1 MFFVRSLPG
10 RYLTSVRASIAFL
23 RMQRLAWSSC
33 GLLLT
38 ACGLV
43 ALLTACTA
51 GDTSAKDVRTVVV
64 LSADQATQI
73 VVPAGFGDAPTA
85 VTTSVAPEAS
95 TSDEPTSD
103 EPTSDEPTS
112 DEPAP
117 TASST
122 RVSSEEATAS
132 ETTVPASSVGQ
143 AGEASDEVTSPEPVS
158 DDVPTTTS
166 TTSTSTVAPVKETI
180 PLAEED
186 INPGLKLM
194 GALDDF
200 NTCLAAEGYQWIGFP
215 NADLGANDPVN
226 QPGYLEA
233 LQFCNSRTGI
243 ANAYQDFQT
252 SRSDMAPDEIRQEN
266 EEFIDL
272 ANCLRTRGWEI
283 GELRPDENGLLDP
296 GDQFSSADGD
306 IDTDEIRDCISE
318 IGLERVGEE

>member
-1 MFFVRSLPG
+1 M
-10 RYLTSVRASIAFL
+10 
-23 RMQRLAWSSC
+23 
-33 GLLLT
+33 
-38 ACGLV
+38 
-43 ALLTACTA
+43 
-51 GDTSAKDVRTVVV
+51 V

-73 VVPAGFGDAPTA
+73 VVPAGFGEAPT
-85 VTTSVAPEAS
+85 TTSTSAAPESSAPESVAPESSAP
-95 TSDEPTSD
+95 EPV
-103 EPTSDEPTS
+103 
-112 DEPAP
+112 
-117 TASST
+117 ASSAGA
-122 RVSSEEATAS
+122 SSEEATAS
-132 ETTVPASSVGQ
+132 ETTVPASSVAQ
-143 AGEASDEVTSPEPVS
+143 AGEASDEVTSTEPVS
-158 DDVPTTTS
+158 DDVPTTS

-252 SRSDMAPDEIRQEN
+252 SRSDMAPDEIRQAN
-266 EEFIDL
+266 EDFIEL
-272 ANCLRTRGWEI
+272 ADCLRTRGWEI
-283 GELRPDENGLLDP
+283 GELRPDESGLLSP

-318 IGLERVGEE
+318 IGLERTGEE

>member
-1 MFFVRSLPG
+1 MHR
-10 RYLTSVRASIAFL
+10 
-23 RMQRLAWSSC
+23 
-33 GLLLT
+33 LLLA

-43 ALLTACTA
+43 ALLPACTA
-51 GDTSAKDVRTVVV
+51 AGTSAEGVRTVVV

-103 EPTSDEPTS
+103 EPTSDEP
-112 DEPAP
+112 AL

-158 DDVPTTTS
+158 DDVPTTS
-166 TTSTSTVAPVKETI
+166 TTSTSTVAPVKDTI

-266 EEFIDL
+266 EEFIEL

-318 IGLERVGEE
+318 IGLERAGEE

>member
-1 MFFVRSLPG
+1 MHR
-10 RYLTSVRASIAFL
+10 
-23 RMQRLAWSSC
+23 
-33 GLLLT
+33 LLLA

-51 GDTSAKDVRTVVV
+51 GDTSAKGVRTVVV

-158 DDVPTTTS
+158 DDVPTTS

-252 SRSDMAPDEIRQEN
+252 SRSDMAPDEIRQAN
-266 EEFIDL
+266 EDFIEL
-272 ANCLRTRGWEI
+272 ADCLRTRGWEI
-283 GELRPDENGLLDP
+283 GELRPDENGLLSP

-318 IGLERVGEE
+318 IGLERAGEE

>member
-1 MFFVRSLPG
+1 MHR
-10 RYLTSVRASIAFL
+10 
-23 RMQRLAWSSC
+23 
-33 GLLLT
+33 LLLT

-43 ALLTACTA
+43 ALLLACTA
-51 GDTSAKDVRTVVV
+51 GGTSAKGVRTVVV

-73 VVPAGFGDAPTA
+73 VVPAGFGEAPT
-85 VTTSVAPEAS
+85 TTSTSAAPESSAPESAAPEPSAPEPVAPEPSAP
-95 TSDEPTSD
+95 EPV
-103 EPTSDEPTS
+103 
-112 DEPAP
+112 
-117 TASST
+117 ASSAGA
-122 RVSSEEATAS
+122 SSEEATAS
-132 ETTVPASSVGQ
+132 ETTVPASSVAQ
-143 AGEASDEVTSPEPVS
+143 AGEASDEVTSTEPVS
-158 DDVPTTTS
+158 DDVPTTS

-252 SRSDMAPDEIRQEN
+252 SRSDMAPDEIRQAN
-266 EEFIDL
+266 EDFIEL
-272 ANCLRTRGWEI
+272 ADCLRTRGWEI
-283 GELRPDENGLLDP
+283 GELRPDESGLLSP

-318 IGLERVGEE
+318 IGLERAGEE

>member
-1 MFFVRSLPG
+1 MHRL
-10 RYLTSVRASIAFL
+10 FL
-23 RMQRLAWSSC
+23 V
-33 GLLLT
+33 

-43 ALLTACTA
+43 ALLPACTA
-51 GDTSAKDVRTVVV
+51 GGTSAEGVRTVVV

-73 VVPAGFGDAPTA
+73 VVPAGFGEAPT
-85 VTTSVAPEAS
+85 TTSTSVAPEPSAPES
-95 TSDEPTSD
+95 VAPEPS
-103 EPTSDEPTS
+103 
-112 DEPAP
+112 AP
-117 TASST
+117 ESVASSAGA
-122 RVSSEEATAS
+122 SSEEATAS
-132 ETTVPASSVGQ
+132 ETTVPASSVAQ
-143 AGEASDEVTSPEPVS
+143 AGEASDEVASPEPVS
-158 DDVPTTTS
+158 DDVPTTS

-200 NTCLAAEGYQWIGFP
+200 NACLAAEGYQWIGFP

-252 SRSDMAPDEIRQEN
+252 SRSDMAPDEIRQAN
-266 EEFIDL
+266 EDFIEL
-272 ANCLRTRGWEI
+272 ADCLRTRGWEI
-283 GELRPDENGLLDP
+283 GELRPDENGLLSP

-318 IGLERVGEE
+318 IGLEGAGEE

>member
-1 MFFVRSLPG
+1 MHRL
-10 RYLTSVRASIAFL
+10 FL
-23 RMQRLAWSSC
+23 V
-33 GLLLT
+33 

-43 ALLTACTA
+43 ALLPACTA
-51 GDTSAKDVRTVVV
+51 GGTSAEGVRTVVL

-73 VVPAGFGDAPTA
+73 VVPAGFGEAPT
-85 VTTSVAPEAS
+85 TTSTSVAPESSAPES
-95 TSDEPTSD
+95 TVPE
-103 EPTSDEPTS
+103 
-112 DEPAP
+112 AA
-117 TASST
+117 ASSAAA
-122 RVSSEEATAS
+122 SSEEATES
-132 ETTVPASSVGQ
+132 ETTVPASSVAQ

-158 DDVPTTTS
+158 DDVPTTS

-266 EEFIDL
+266 EEFIEL

-283 GELRPDENGLLDP
+283 GELRPDENGLLSP

>member
-1 MFFVRSLPG
+1 MHR
-10 RYLTSVRASIAFL
+10 
-23 RMQRLAWSSC
+23 
-33 GLLLT
+33 LLLA

-43 ALLTACTA
+43 ALLPACTA
-51 GDTSAKDVRTVVV
+51 GGTSAEGVRTVVV

-73 VVPAGFGDAPTA
+73 VVPAGFGEAPT
-85 VTTSVAPEAS
+85 TTSTSVAPEPSAPESSAPESSAPESAAS
-95 TSDEPTSD
+95 L
-103 EPTSDEPTS
+103 
-112 DEPAP
+112 A
-117 TASST
+117 AA
-122 RVSSEEATAS
+122 SSEEATAS
-132 ETTVPASSVGQ
+132 ETMVPTSSVAQ
-143 AGEASDEVTSPEPVS
+143 AGEAPDEVTSPEPQS
-158 DDVPTTTS
+158 DDVPTTS

-252 SRSDMAPDEIRQEN
+252 SRSDMAPDEIRQAN
-266 EEFIDL
+266 EDFIEL
-272 ANCLRTRGWEI
+272 ADCLRTRGWEI
-283 GELRPDENGLLDP
+283 GELRPDENGLLNP

-318 IGLERVGEE
+318 IGLERAGEE

>member
-1 MFFVRSLPG
+1 MHRL
-10 RYLTSVRASIAFL
+10 FL
-23 RMQRLAWSSC
+23 V
-33 GLLLT
+33 

-43 ALLTACTA
+43 ALLPACTA
-51 GDTSAKDVRTVVV
+51 GGTSAEGVRTVVV

-73 VVPAGFGDAPTA
+73 VVPAGFGEAPT
-85 VTTSVAPEAS
+85 TTSTSVAPEPSAPES
-95 TSDEPTSD
+95 VAPEPSAP
-103 EPTSDEPTS
+103 EPVP
-112 DEPAP
+112 
-117 TASST
+117 SSAEA
-122 RVSSEEATAS
+122 SSEEATAS
-132 ETTVPASSVGQ
+132 ETTVPASSVAQ
-143 AGEASDEVTSPEPVS
+143 AGEASDEVASPEPVS

-252 SRSDMAPDEIRQEN
+252 SRSDMAPDEIRQAN
-266 EEFIDL
+266 EDFIEL
-272 ANCLRTRGWEI
+272 ADCLRTRGWEI
-283 GELRPDENGLLDP
+283 GELRPDENGLLSP

-306 IDTDEIRDCISE
+306 IDSDEIRDCISE
-318 IGLERVGEE
+318 IGLERAGEE

>member
-1 MFFVRSLPG
+1 MH
-10 RYLTSVRASIAFL
+10 
-23 RMQRLAWSSC
+23 RLF
-33 GLLLT
+33 LT

-43 ALLTACTA
+43 AFLPACTA
-51 GDTSAKDVRTVVV
+51 GGTSAEGVRTVVV
-64 LSADQATQI
+64 LSADQATQL
-73 VVPAGFGDAPTA
+73 VVPAGFGEAPT
-85 VTTSVAPEAS
+85 TTSTSVATEPSAPESAAP
-95 TSDEPTSD
+95 EPS
-103 EPTSDEPTS
+103 
-112 DEPAP
+112 AP
-117 TASST
+117 ESAALSAGA
-122 RVSSEEATAS
+122 SSEEATAS
-132 ETTVPASSVGQ
+132 ETTVPASSVAQ

-158 DDVPTTTS
+158 DDVPTTS

-252 SRSDMAPDEIRQEN
+252 SRSDMAPDEIRQAN
-266 EEFIDL
+266 EDFIEL
-272 ANCLRTRGWEI
+272 ADCLRTRGWEI
-283 GELRPDENGLLDP
+283 GELRPDENGLLSP

-318 IGLERVGEE
+318 IGLERAGEE

>member
-1 MFFVRSLPG
+1 MHR
-10 RYLTSVRASIAFL
+10 
-23 RMQRLAWSSC
+23 
-33 GLLLT
+33 LLLT

-43 ALLTACTA
+43 ALLLACTA
-51 GDTSAKDVRTVVV
+51 GGTSAKGVRTVVV

-73 VVPAGFGDAPTA
+73 VVPAGFGEAPT
-85 VTTSVAPEAS
+85 TTSTSAAPESSTPESVAPESSAP
-95 TSDEPTSD
+95 EPV
-103 EPTSDEPTS
+103 
-112 DEPAP
+112 
-117 TASST
+117 ASSAGA
-122 RVSSEEATAS
+122 SSEEATAS
-132 ETTVPASSVGQ
+132 ETTVPASSVAQ
-143 AGEASDEVTSPEPVS
+143 AGEASDEVTSTEPVS
-158 DDVPTTTS
+158 DDVPTTS

-252 SRSDMAPDEIRQEN
+252 SRSDMAPDEIRQAN
-266 EEFIDL
+266 EDFIEL
-272 ANCLRTRGWEI
+272 ADCLRTRGWEI
-283 GELRPDENGLLDP
+283 GELRPDESGLLSP

-318 IGLERVGEE
+318 IGLERAGEE

>member
-1 MFFVRSLPG
+1 MHR
-10 RYLTSVRASIAFL
+10 
-23 RMQRLAWSSC
+23 
-33 GLLLT
+33 LLLM

-43 ALLTACTA
+43 ALLLACTA
-51 GDTSAKDVRTVVV
+51 GGTSAEGVRTVVV

-85 VTTSVAPEAS
+85 VTTSVAPETSA
-95 TSDEPTSD
+95 SDEPTSD
-103 EPTSDEPTS
+103 EPTSDEPG
-112 DEPAP
+112 P

-122 RVSSEEATAS
+122 RVSSEEATAA

-266 EEFIDL
+266 EDFIEL
-272 ANCLRTRGWEI
+272 ADCLRTRGWEI
-283 GELRPDENGLLDP
+283 GELRPDENGLLSP

-318 IGLERVGEE
+318 IGLERAGEE

>member
-1 MFFVRSLPG
+1 MHRL
-10 RYLTSVRASIAFL
+10 FL
-23 RMQRLAWSSC
+23 V
-33 GLLLT
+33 

-43 ALLTACTA
+43 ALLPACTA
-51 GDTSAKDVRTVVV
+51 GGTSAEGVRTVVV

-73 VVPAGFGDAPTA
+73 VVPAGFGEAPT
-85 VTTSVAPEAS
+85 TTSTSVAPEPSAPES
-95 TSDEPTSD
+95 VAPEPS
-103 EPTSDEPTS
+103 
-112 DEPAP
+112 AP
-117 TASST
+117 ESVASSAGA
-122 RVSSEEATAS
+122 SSEEATAS
-132 ETTVPASSVGQ
+132 ETTVPASSVAQ
-143 AGEASDEVTSPEPVS
+143 AGEASDEVASPEPVS
-158 DDVPTTTS
+158 DDVPTTTTS

-252 SRSDMAPDEIRQEN
+252 SRSDMAPDEIRQAN
-266 EEFIDL
+266 EDFIEL
-272 ANCLRTRGWEI
+272 ADCLRTRGWEI
-283 GELRPDENGLLDP
+283 GELRPDENGLLSP

-318 IGLERVGEE
+318 IGLERAGEE

>member
-1 MFFVRSLPG
+1 MHR
-10 RYLTSVRASIAFL
+10 
-23 RMQRLAWSSC
+23 
-33 GLLLT
+33 LLLT

-43 ALLTACTA
+43 AFLPACTA
-51 GDTSAKDVRTVVV
+51 GGTSAEGVRTVVV

-73 VVPAGFGDAPTA
+73 VVPAGFGEAPT
-85 VTTSVAPEAS
+85 TTSTSVAPKPSAPESSAPESAAS
-95 TSDEPTSD
+95 L
-103 EPTSDEPTS
+103 
-112 DEPAP
+112 A
-117 TASST
+117 AA
-122 RVSSEEATAS
+122 SSEEATAS
-132 ETTVPASSVGQ
+132 ETTVPASSVAQ
-143 AGEASDEVTSPEPVS
+143 AGEAPDEVTSPEPQS
-158 DDVPTTTS
+158 DDVPTTS

-200 NTCLAAEGYQWIGFP
+200 NACLAAEGYQWIGFP

-252 SRSDMAPDEIRQEN
+252 SRSDMAPDEIRQAN
-266 EEFIDL
+266 EDFIEL
-272 ANCLRTRGWEI
+272 ADCLRTRGWEI
-283 GELRPDENGLLDP
+283 GELRPDENGLLSP

-306 IDTDEIRDCISE
+306 IDTAEIRDCISE

>member
-1 MFFVRSLPG
+1 M
-10 RYLTSVRASIAFL
+10 
-23 RMQRLAWSSC
+23 
-33 GLLLT
+33 
-38 ACGLV
+38 
-43 ALLTACTA
+43 
-51 GDTSAKDVRTVVV
+51 V

-73 VVPAGFGDAPTA
+73 VVPAGFGEAPT
-85 VTTSVAPEAS
+85 TTSTSVAPEPSAPES
-95 TSDEPTSD
+95 VAPEPS
-103 EPTSDEPTS
+103 
-112 DEPAP
+112 AP
-117 TASST
+117 ESVASSAGA
-122 RVSSEEATAS
+122 SSEEATAS
-132 ETTVPASSVGQ
+132 ETTVPASSVAQ
-143 AGEASDEVTSPEPVS
+143 AGEASDEVASPEPVS

-200 NTCLAAEGYQWIGFP
+200 NACLAAEGYQWIGFP

-252 SRSDMAPDEIRQEN
+252 SRSDMAPDEIRQAN
-266 EEFIDL
+266 EDFIEL
-272 ANCLRTRGWEI
+272 ADCLRTRGWEI
-283 GELRPDENGLLDP
+283 GELRPDESGLLSP

-306 IDTDEIRDCISE
+306 VDTDEIRDCISE
-318 IGLERVGEE
+318 IGLERAGEE

>member
-1 MFFVRSLPG
+1 MHR
-10 RYLTSVRASIAFL
+10 
-23 RMQRLAWSSC
+23 
-33 GLLLT
+33 LLLA

-43 ALLTACTA
+43 ALLPACTA
-51 GDTSAKDVRTVVV
+51 AGTSAEGVRTVVV

-73 VVPAGFGDAPTA
+73 VVPAGFGEAPT
-85 VTTSVAPEAS
+85 TTSTSVAPESSAPES
-95 TSDEPTSD
+95 TVPE
-103 EPTSDEPTS
+103 
-112 DEPAP
+112 AA
-117 TASST
+117 ASSAAA
-122 RVSSEEATAS
+122 SSEEATES
-132 ETTVPASSVGQ
+132 ETTVPASSVAQ

-158 DDVPTTTS
+158 DDLPTTTS

-200 NTCLAAEGYQWIGFP
+200 NACLAAEGYQWIGFP

-252 SRSDMAPDEIRQEN
+252 SRSDMAPDEIRQAN
-266 EEFIDL
+266 EDFIEL
-272 ANCLRTRGWEI
+272 ADCLRTKGWEI
-283 GELRPDENGLLDP
+283 GELRPDENGLLSP

-318 IGLERVGEE
+318 IGLERAGEE

>member
-1 MFFVRSLPG
+1 M
-10 RYLTSVRASIAFL
+10 
-23 RMQRLAWSSC
+23 
-33 GLLLT
+33 
-38 ACGLV
+38 
-43 ALLTACTA
+43 
-51 GDTSAKDVRTVVV
+51 VV
-64 LSADQATQI
+64 LTADQAI
-73 VVPAGFGDAPTA
+73 RIEVPAGFGDAPTA

-103 EPTSDEPTS
+103 ES
-112 DEPAP
+112 AP

-122 RVSSEEATAS
+122 RVPSEEAKAS
-132 ETTVPASSVGQ
+132 ETTVPASSVAQ
-143 AGEASDEVTSPEPVS
+143 AGEASDEVTSTEPVS
-158 DDVPTTTS
+158 DDVPTTS

-252 SRSDMAPDEIRQEN
+252 SRSDMAPDEIRQAN
-266 EEFIDL
+266 EDFIEL
-272 ANCLRTRGWEI
+272 AECLRTRGWEI
-283 GELRPDENGLLDP
+283 GELRPDESGLLSP

-318 IGLERVGEE
+318 IGLEQAGEE

>member
-1 MFFVRSLPG
+1 MHR
-10 RYLTSVRASIAFL
+10 
-23 RMQRLAWSSC
+23 
-33 GLLLT
+33 LLLA

-43 ALLTACTA
+43 ALLPACTA
-51 GDTSAKDVRTVVV
+51 AGTSAEGVRTVVV

-73 VVPAGFGDAPTA
+73 VVPAGFGEAPT
-85 VTTSVAPEAS
+85 TTSTSVAPESS
-95 TSDEPTSD
+95 TPESSTPESSTPESSTPESAVPD
-103 EPTSDEPTS
+103 
-112 DEPAP
+112 AA
-117 TASST
+117 ASSAA
-122 RVSSEEATAS
+122 VSSEGATES
-132 ETTVPASSVGQ
+132 ETTVPASSVAQ

-158 DDVPTTTS
+158 DDLPTTTS

-252 SRSDMAPDEIRQEN
+252 SRSDMAPDEIRQAN
-266 EEFIDL
+266 EDFIEL
-272 ANCLRTRGWEI
+272 ADCLRTRGWEI
-283 GELRPDENGLLDP
+283 GELRPDENGLLSP

-318 IGLERVGEE
+318 IGLERPGEE

>member
-1 MFFVRSLPG
+1 MHRL
-10 RYLTSVRASIAFL
+10 FL
-23 RMQRLAWSSC
+23 V
-33 GLLLT
+33 

-43 ALLTACTA
+43 ALLPACTA
-51 GDTSAKDVRTVVV
+51 GGTSAEGVRTVVV

-73 VVPAGFGDAPTA
+73 VVPAGFGEAPT
-85 VTTSVAPEAS
+85 TTSTSVAPEPSAPES
-95 TSDEPTSD
+95 GAPEPSAPESVAP
-103 EPTSDEPTS
+103 EPS
-112 DEPAP
+112 AP
-117 TASST
+117 ESVASSAGA
-122 RVSSEEATAS
+122 SSEEATAS
-132 ETTVPASSVGQ
+132 ETTVPASSVAQ
-143 AGEASDEVTSPEPVS
+143 AGEASDEVASPEPVS

-200 NTCLAAEGYQWIGFP
+200 NACLAAEGYQWIGFP

-252 SRSDMAPDEIRQEN
+252 SRSDMAPDEIRQAN
-266 EEFIDL
+266 EDFIEL
-272 ANCLRTRGWEI
+272 ADCLRTRGWEI
-283 GELRPDENGLLDP
+283 GELRPDENGLLSP

-318 IGLERVGEE
+318 IGLERAGEE

>member
-1 MFFVRSLPG
+1 MHRL
-10 RYLTSVRASIAFL
+10 FL
-23 RMQRLAWSSC
+23 V
-33 GLLLT
+33 

-43 ALLTACTA
+43 ALLPACTA
-51 GDTSAKDVRTVVV
+51 GGTSAEGVRTVVV

-73 VVPAGFGDAPTA
+73 VVPAGFGEAPT
-85 VTTSVAPEAS
+85 TTSTSAAPESSAPESVAPESSAP
-95 TSDEPTSD
+95 EPV
-103 EPTSDEPTS
+103 
-112 DEPAP
+112 
-117 TASST
+117 ASSAGA
-122 RVSSEEATAS
+122 SSEEATAS
-132 ETTVPASSVGQ
+132 ETTVPASSVAQ
-143 AGEASDEVTSPEPVS
+143 AGEASDEVTSTEPVS
-158 DDVPTTTS
+158 DDVPTTS

-252 SRSDMAPDEIRQEN
+252 SRSDMAPDEIRQAN
-266 EEFIDL
+266 EDFIEL
-272 ANCLRTRGWEI
+272 ADCLRTRGWEI
-283 GELRPDENGLLDP
+283 GELRPDENGLLSP

-318 IGLERVGEE
+318 IGLERAGEE

>member
-1 MFFVRSLPG
+1 
-10 RYLTSVRASIAFL
+10 
-23 RMQRLAWSSC
+23 
-33 GLLLT
+33 
-38 ACGLV
+38 
-43 ALLTACTA
+43 
-51 GDTSAKDVRTVVV
+51 VV

-73 VVPAGFGDAPTA
+73 VVPAGFGEAPT
-85 VTTSVAPEAS
+85 TTSTSAAPESSAPESVAPESSAPES
-95 TSDEPTSD
+95 VAPESSAPEPV
-103 EPTSDEPTS
+103 
-112 DEPAP
+112 
-117 TASST
+117 ASSAGA
-122 RVSSEEATAS
+122 SSEEATAS
-132 ETTVPASSVGQ
+132 ETTVPASSVAQ
-143 AGEASDEVTSPEPVS
+143 AGEASDEVTSTEPVS
-158 DDVPTTTS
+158 DDVPTTS

-252 SRSDMAPDEIRQEN
+252 SRSDMAPDEIRQAN
-266 EEFIDL
+266 EDFIEL
-272 ANCLRTRGWEI
+272 ADCLRTRGWEI
-283 GELRPDENGLLDP
+283 GELRPDESGLLSP

-318 IGLERVGEE
+318 IGLERAGEE

>member
-1 MFFVRSLPG
+1 MHR
-10 RYLTSVRASIAFL
+10 
-23 RMQRLAWSSC
+23 
-33 GLLLT
+33 LLLT

-43 ALLTACTA
+43 ALLLACTA
-51 GDTSAKDVRTVVV
+51 GGTSAKGVRTVVV

-73 VVPAGFGDAPTA
+73 VVPAGFGEAPT
-85 VTTSVAPEAS
+85 TTSTSAAPESSAPESVAPESSAPES
-95 TSDEPTSD
+95 VAPESSAPEPV
-103 EPTSDEPTS
+103 
-112 DEPAP
+112 
-117 TASST
+117 ASSAGA
-122 RVSSEEATAS
+122 SSEEATAS
-132 ETTVPASSVGQ
+132 ETTVPASSVAQ
-143 AGEASDEVTSPEPVS
+143 AGEASDEVTSTEPVS
-158 DDVPTTTS
+158 DDVPTTS

-252 SRSDMAPDEIRQEN
+252 SRSDMAPDEIRQAN
-266 EEFIDL
+266 EDFIEL
-272 ANCLRTRGWEI
+272 ADCLRTRGWEI
-283 GELRPDENGLLDP
+283 GELRPDENGLLSP

-318 IGLERVGEE
+318 IGLERAGEE

>member
-1 MFFVRSLPG
+1 MHRL
-10 RYLTSVRASIAFL
+10 FL
-23 RMQRLAWSSC
+23 V
-33 GLLLT
+33 

-43 ALLTACTA
+43 ALLPACTA
-51 GDTSAKDVRTVVV
+51 GGTSAEGVRTVVV

-73 VVPAGFGDAPTA
+73 VVPAGFGEAPT
-85 VTTSVAPEAS
+85 TTSTSVAPEPSAP
-95 TSDEPTSD
+95 EPSAP
-103 EPTSDEPTS
+103 EPSAPEPV
-112 DEPAP
+112 
-117 TASST
+117 ASSAGA
-122 RVSSEEATAS
+122 SSEEATAS
-132 ETTVPASSVGQ
+132 ETTVPASSVAQ
-143 AGEASDEVTSPEPVS
+143 AGEASDEVTSTEPVS
-158 DDVPTTTS
+158 DDVPTTS

-200 NTCLAAEGYQWIGFP
+200 NACLAAEGYQWIGFP

-252 SRSDMAPDEIRQEN
+252 SRSDMAPDEIRQAN
-266 EEFIDL
+266 EDFIEL
-272 ANCLRTRGWEI
+272 ADCLRTRGWEI
-283 GELRPDENGLLDP
+283 GELRPDENGLLSP

-318 IGLERVGEE
+318 IGLERAGEE

>member
-1 MFFVRSLPG
+1 M
-10 RYLTSVRASIAFL
+10 
-23 RMQRLAWSSC
+23 
-33 GLLLT
+33 
-38 ACGLV
+38 
-43 ALLTACTA
+43 
-51 GDTSAKDVRTVVV
+51 V

-73 VVPAGFGDAPTA
+73 VVPAGFGEAPT
-85 VTTSVAPEAS
+85 TTSTSVAPEPSAP
-95 TSDEPTSD
+95 EPSAPESVAP
-103 EPTSDEPTS
+103 EPS
-112 DEPAP
+112 AP
-117 TASST
+117 ESVASSAGA
-122 RVSSEEATAS
+122 SSEEATAS
-132 ETTVPASSVGQ
+132 ETTVPASSVAQ
-143 AGEASDEVTSPEPVS
+143 AGEASDEVASPEPMS

-252 SRSDMAPDEIRQEN
+252 SRSDMAPDEIRQAN
-266 EEFIDL
+266 EDFIEL
-272 ANCLRTRGWEI
+272 ADCLRTRGWEI
-283 GELRPDENGLLDP
+283 GELRPDENGLLSP

-306 IDTDEIRDCISE
+306 IDSDEIRDCISE
-318 IGLERVGEE
+318 IGLERAGEE

>member
-1 MFFVRSLPG
+1 MHR
-10 RYLTSVRASIAFL
+10 
-23 RMQRLAWSSC
+23 
-33 GLLLT
+33 LLLT

-43 ALLTACTA
+43 ALLLACTA
-51 GDTSAKDVRTVVV
+51 GGTSAKGVRTVVV

-73 VVPAGFGDAPTA
+73 VVPAGFGEAPT
-85 VTTSVAPEAS
+85 TTSTSAAPESAAPES
-95 TSDEPTSD
+95 SAPEPV
-103 EPTSDEPTS
+103 
-112 DEPAP
+112 
-117 TASST
+117 ASSAGA
-122 RVSSEEATAS
+122 SSEEATAS
-132 ETTVPASSVGQ
+132 ETTVPASSVAQ
-143 AGEASDEVTSPEPVS
+143 AGEAPDEVTSPEPVS
-158 DDVPTTTS
+158 DDVPTTS

-243 ANAYQDFQT
+243 ANAYQDFQA
-252 SRSDMAPDEIRQEN
+252 SRSDMAPDEIRQAN
-266 EEFIDL
+266 EDFIEL
-272 ANCLRTRGWEI
+272 ADCLRTRGWEI
-283 GELRPDENGLLDP
+283 GELRPDESGLLSP

-318 IGLERVGEE
+318 IGLERAGEE

>member
-1 MFFVRSLPG
+1 MHR
-10 RYLTSVRASIAFL
+10 
-23 RMQRLAWSSC
+23 
-33 GLLLT
+33 LLLT

-85 VTTSVAPEAS
+85 VTTSVAPETSA
-95 TSDEPTSD
+95 SDEPTSD
-103 EPTSDEPTS
+103 EPTSDES
-112 DEPAP
+112 AP

-122 RVSSEEATAS
+122 RVPSEEAKAS

-252 SRSDMAPDEIRQEN
+252 SRSDMASDEIRQAN
-266 EEFIDL
+266 EDFIELVD
-272 ANCLRTRGWEI
+272 CLRTRGWEI
-283 GELRPDENGLLDP
+283 GELRPDENGLLSP

-318 IGLERVGEE
+318 IGLERAGEE

>member
-1 MFFVRSLPG
+1 MHRL
-10 RYLTSVRASIAFL
+10 FL
-23 RMQRLAWSSC
+23 V
-33 GLLLT
+33 

-43 ALLTACTA
+43 ALLPACTA
-51 GDTSAKDVRTVVV
+51 GGTSAEGVRTVVV

-73 VVPAGFGDAPTA
+73 VVPAGFGEAPT
-85 VTTSVAPEAS
+85 TTSTSVAPEPS
-95 TSDEPTSD
+95 
-103 EPTSDEPTS
+103 
-112 DEPAP
+112 AP
-117 TASST
+117 ESSAPESAVPEAVASSAGA
-122 RVSSEEATAS
+122 SSEEATAS
-132 ETTVPASSVGQ
+132 ETTVPASSVAQ

-158 DDVPTTTS
+158 DDVPTTS

-252 SRSDMAPDEIRQEN
+252 SRSDMAPDEIRQAN
-266 EEFIDL
+266 EDFIEL
-272 ANCLRTRGWEI
+272 ADCLRTRGWEI
-283 GELRPDENGLLDP
+283 GELRPDENGLLSP

-318 IGLERVGEE
+318 IGLERAGEE

>member
-10 RYLTSVRASIAFL
+10 RYLTSVRASLAFL
-23 RMQRLAWSSC
+23 WMQRLAWSSC

-38 ACGLV
+38 TYGLV

-51 GDTSAKDVRTVVV
+51 GDTSAKGVRTVVV

-103 EPTSDEPTS
+103 ES
-112 DEPAP
+112 AP

-200 NTCLAAEGYQWIGFP
+200 NTCVAAEGYQWIGFP

-252 SRSDMAPDEIRQEN
+252 SRSDMAPDEIRQAN
-266 EEFIDL
+266 EDFIEL
-272 ANCLRTRGWEI
+272 ADCLRTRGWES
-283 GELRPDENGLLDP
+283 GELRPDENGLLNP

-318 IGLERVGEE
+318 IGLERAGEE

>member
-1 MFFVRSLPG
+1 MHRL
-10 RYLTSVRASIAFL
+10 FL
-23 RMQRLAWSSC
+23 V
-33 GLLLT
+33 

-43 ALLTACTA
+43 ALLPACTA
-51 GDTSAKDVRTVVV
+51 GGTSAEGVRTVVV

-73 VVPAGFGDAPTA
+73 VVPAGFGEAPT
-85 VTTSVAPEAS
+85 TTSTSVAPEPSAPES
-95 TSDEPTSD
+95 VAPEPS
-103 EPTSDEPTS
+103 
-112 DEPAP
+112 AP
-117 TASST
+117 ESVASSAGA
-122 RVSSEEATAS
+122 SSEEATAS
-132 ETTVPASSVGQ
+132 ETTVPASSVAQ
-143 AGEASDEVTSPEPVS
+143 AGEASDEVASPEPVS

-252 SRSDMAPDEIRQEN
+252 SRSDMAPDEIRQAN
-266 EEFIDL
+266 EDFIEL
-272 ANCLRTRGWEI
+272 ADCLRTRGWEI
-283 GELRPDENGLLDP
+283 GELRPDENGLLSP

-318 IGLERVGEE
+318 IGLERAGEE

>member
-1 MFFVRSLPG
+1 MHR
-10 RYLTSVRASIAFL
+10 
-23 RMQRLAWSSC
+23 
-33 GLLLT
+33 LLLT

-43 ALLTACTA
+43 ALLLACTA
-51 GDTSAKDVRTVVV
+51 GGTSAKGVRTVVV

-73 VVPAGFGDAPTA
+73 VVPAGFGEAPT
-85 VTTSVAPEAS
+85 TTSTSAAPESSAPESVAPESSAPES
-95 TSDEPTSD
+95 VAPESSAPEPV
-103 EPTSDEPTS
+103 
-112 DEPAP
+112 
-117 TASST
+117 ASSAGA
-122 RVSSEEATAS
+122 SSEEATAS
-132 ETTVPASSVGQ
+132 ETTVPASSVAQ
-143 AGEASDEVTSPEPVS
+143 AGEASDEVTSTEPVS
-158 DDVPTTTS
+158 DDVPTTS

-243 ANAYQDFQT
+243 ANAYQDFQA
-252 SRSDMAPDEIRQEN
+252 SRSDMAPDEIRQAN
-266 EEFIDL
+266 EDFIEL
-272 ANCLRTRGWEI
+272 ADCLSTRGWEI
-283 GELRPDENGLLDP
+283 GELRPDENGLLSP

-318 IGLERVGEE
+318 IGLERAGEE